1 HCWALTGGTDWHNRW
16 ALTGSTAGLHWWVA
30 LVGSSG
36 GWAQVGGTG
45 GHRWVGTG
53 GWAQVGGTSGH
64 RCVTLQSGTGGRSYW
79 AHCWAQ
85 VGGTC
90 GWHCWA
96 PIIRALIISALMIG
110 ADPRSDNCQFSAVL
124 SSRSDSVRKVQPR
137 TGIC

>member
-1 HCWALTGGTDWHNRW
+1 
-16 ALTGSTAGLHWWVA
+16 HWWAA
-30 LVGSSG
+30 LV
-36 GWAQVGGTG
+36 G
-45 GHRWVGTG
+45 GHRWVALVGTG

-64 RCVTLQSGTGGRSYW
+64 RWV
-79 AHCWAQ
+79 HCWAQ

-110 ADPRSDNCQFSAVL
+110 ADPRSDNCRFSAVL

-137 TGIC
+137 TGTC